1 MAPSTLKA
9 SIRLARSR
17 SSRSP
22 RDAAAAAPAGGTA
35 EALAVIRTPAES
47 ARDYQSV
54 ALVLQGGGALGSYQ
68 CGVYEGLHAAGI
80 EPDWFVGTSIGAIN
94 AAIMAGNAPAQR
106 VERLREF
113 WDMIC
118 EPVGVASPIAA
129 SVRALLAWS
138 PPYPKLHEWANSLG
152 ALGALAFGQRGFF
165 QARQQAP
172 FMAADGSPAATSF
185 YDTAPL
191 RSTLERFIDFDRI
204 NARRDGVRLS
214 VGAVQV
220 ETGNSRYFDSI
231 CEKLGPEHIM
241 ASGALPPAFPAVEI
255 EDRHY
260 WDGGIVSNTPLEC
273 VWNAK
278 PRRDTL
284 VLQVDLWSAHGK
296 EPQTMMDVIERQKD
310 IQFSSRTRLITDH
323 GAKLQQLRLAIADAL
338 AQLPEDALAPHLRRA
353 LAPWACTNVFNIVHL
368 IYQDKPFETMYK
380 DYAFGLGTQ
389 HQHWADGL
397 ADMMQ
402 TLEHPDFFVKPSH
415 DQGVVTHD
423 VHRIVARRRR
433 RV

>member
-1 MAPSTLKA
+1 MASSSPQTSSNPSPSAKRKRSAA
-9 SIRLARSR
+9 SAVATQAR
-17 SSRSP
+17 
-22 RDAAAAAPAGGTA
+22 AAAVAP
-35 EALAVIRTPAES
+35 AVIRTPAES

-68 CGVYEGLHAAGI
+68 CGVYEGLHAGGI
-80 EPDWFVGTSIGAIN
+80 APDWFVGTSIGAIN
-94 AAIMAGNAPAQR
+94 AAIMAGNAPGQR
-106 VERLREF
+106 VERLHQF

-118 EPVGVASPIAA
+118 EPVGLAAPIAA
-129 SVRALLAWS
+129 WVRALLAWS

-165 QARQQAP
+165 QVRQQPP
-172 FMAADGSPAATSF
+172 FMLADGSPAATSF

-191 RSTLERFIDFDRI
+191 QSTLEQFIDFDRI
-204 NARRDGVRLS
+204 NARKDGLRLS

-220 ETGNSRYFDSI
+220 ETGNSRYFDSAV
-231 CEKLGPEHIM
+231 EKIGPEHIM
-241 ASGALPPAFPAVEI
+241 ASGALPPAFAAIEI
-255 EDRHY
+255 EGKHY

-278 PRRDTL
+278 PRRNTL
-284 VLQVDLWSAHGK
+284 VLQVDLWSARGK
-296 EPQTMMDVIERQKD
+296 EPQTMMDVMERQKD
-310 IQFSSRTRLITDH
+310 IQYSSRTRLITDH
-323 GAKLQQLRLAIADAL
+323 GASMQKLRLAIADTL
-338 AQLPEDALAPHLRRA
+338 AALPEDALAPHLRRA

-380 DYAFGLGTQ
+380 DYAFGIGTQ

-397 ADMMQ
+397 ADMQQ

-415 DQGVVTHD
+415 EQGVVTHD
-423 VHRIVARRRR
+423 VHRIVGMRRRR
-433 RV
+433 A